1 MSTTM
6 IALVILASTLVGP
19 VPTVDVGSAGADR
32 FVAAEATSGNS
43 YDQLDG
49 LLRGRSAQ
57 PELADFD
64 AFTPDVL
71 VRVPVSQEAYS
82 WDLIDRGL
90 KNGRL
95 PASVLMSVGSCVLE
109 RDAAYTMSQMVEAAA
124 ADGVRLSPAWCYRSL
139 DQQRSTYEA
148 NCPLVE
154 PEEPIVDPVTGVPV
168 VGDDGEPLVEIGPP
182 QRECSLPT
190 ATPSRSN
197 HGWGRAVDF
206 EVRGRTMGCADAAF
220 RWLQENAADFGW
232 IHPDWAQCN
241 RPTREPWH
249 WEYGGLQL
257 LPFPSLLQPDP
268 IVPPAKIE

>member
-1 MSTTM
+1 MSTTL
-6 IALVILASTLVGP
+6 IALVMLVSTLVGP

-32 FVAAEATSGNS
+32 FVAAEATPESAQ
-43 YDQLDG
+43 DHLDE
-49 LLRGRSAQ
+49 LFRQRSAMG
-57 PELADFD
+57 ELGDFEM
-64 AFTPDVL
+64 FTPDVL

-82 WDLIDRGL
+82 WDLIERGL

-95 PASVLMSVGSCVLE
+95 PSSVLMSVGSCVLE
-109 RDAAYTMSQMVEAAA
+109 RDAAYTMSQMIEAAA
-124 ADGVRLSPAWCYRSL
+124 ADGIRLSPAWCYRSL

-154 PEEPIVDPVTGVPV
+154 AEEAVVDPTTGVPLV
-168 VGDDGEPLVEIGPP
+168 DDNGEPVVVVGPP

-206 EVRGRTMGCADAAF
+206 EVSGRTMGCGDAAF
-220 RWLQENAADFGW
+220 RWLQANAEDYGW

-241 RPTREPWH
+241 RPDREPWH

-257 LPFPSLLQPDP
+257 LPFPSVLPPEP
-268 IVPPAKIE
+268 IVPPTNIE

>member
-1 MSTTM
+1 MSTTL
-6 IALVILASTLVGP
+6 IAIVVLASTLVGP

-32 FVAAEATSGNS
+32 FVAAEVSSDGAQ
-43 YDQLDG
+43 DHVDG
-49 LLRGRSAQ
+49 LLRQRNAM
-57 PELADFD
+57 PELGDFEM
-64 AFTPDVL
+64 FTPDVL

-82 WDLIDRGL
+82 WDLIERGL

-109 RDAAYTMSQMVEAAA
+109 RDAAYTMSQMIEAAA
-124 ADGVRLSPAWCYRSL
+124 ADGITLSPAWCYRSL
-139 DQQRSTYEA
+139 DQQRSTYEN

-154 PEEPIVDPVTGVPV
+154 AEEAVVDPVTGTPV
-168 VGDDGEPLVEIGPP
+168 VDENGEPVVTVGPP
-182 QRECSLPT
+182 QRECTLPT

-206 EVRGRTMGCADAAF
+206 EVRGRTMGCGDAAF
-220 RWLQENAADFGW
+220 RWLQANADDYGW

-241 RPTREPWH
+241 RPDREPWH

-257 LPFPSLLQPDP
+257 LPFPSVLPPAP
-268 IVPPAKIE
+268 IVPPANIE

>member
-1 MSTTM
+1 MSTTL
-6 IALVILASTLVGP
+6 IALVMLASTLVGP
-19 VPTVDVGSAGADR
+19 VPTVDIGSAGADR
-32 FVAAEATSGNS
+32 FVAAESAIEDVDGPV
-43 YDQLDG
+43 DG
-49 LLRGRSAQ
+49 LLRQRNAM
-57 PELADFD
+57 PELDDFQ

-109 RDAAYTMSQMVEAAA
+109 RDAAYTMSQMIEAAA
-124 ADGVRLSPAWCYRSL
+124 ADGIRLSPAWCYR
-139 DQQRSTYEA
+139 DIAQQRSTYDA

-154 PEEPIVDPVTGVPV
+154 PEEAVVDPVTGIPV
-168 VGDDGEPLVEIGPP
+168 VDDSGEPVVVVGEP

-197 HGWGRAVDF
+197 HGWGRAADF
-206 EVRGRTMGCADAAF
+206 EVRGRSMGCGDAAF
-220 RWLQENAADFGW
+220 RWLQEHAADFGW

-257 LPFPSLLQPDP
+257 LPFPSLLPPEP
-268 IVPPAKIE
+268 IVPPANIE

>member
-1 MSTTM
+1 M
-6 IALVILASTLVGP
+6 LASTLVGP

-32 FVAAEATSGNS
+32 FIAAGTASEPTQ
-43 YDQLDG
+43 DHIDG
-49 LLRGRSAQ
+49 LLRQRNAM
-57 PELADFD
+57 PELADFE

-95 PASVLMSVGSCVLE
+95 PSSVLMSIGRCVLE
-109 RDAAYTMSQMVEAAA
+109 RDAAYTMSQMIEAAA
-124 ADGVRLSPAWCYRSL
+124 ADGITLSPAWCYRSL
-139 DQQRSTYEA
+139 AQQRSTYET

-154 PEEPIVDPVTGVPV
+154 PEEAVVDPVTGIPV
-168 VGDDGEPLVEIGPP
+168 VDENGEPVVEVGPP
-182 QRECSLPT
+182 QRECTLPT

-206 EVRGRTMGCADAAF
+206 EVRGRTMGCGDAAF
-220 RWLQENAADFGW
+220 RWLQANAEDYGW

-241 RPTREPWH
+241 RSDREPWH

-257 LPFPSLLQPDP
+257 LPFPSVLPPEP
-268 IVPPAKIE
+268 IVPPANIE

>member
-1 MSTTM
+1 MSTTF
-6 IALVILASTLVGP
+6 IAFVMLASTLVGP
-19 VPTVDVGSAGADR
+19 VPTVDVGTTGADV
-32 FVAAEATSGNS
+32 FVASETASESLQDS
-43 YDQLDG
+43 VDG
-49 LLRGRSAQ
+49 LLRERNAV
-57 PELADFD
+57 PELGDF
-64 AFTPDVL
+64 ATFAPDVL

-95 PASVLMSVGSCVLE
+95 PSSVLMSVGSCVLE
-109 RDAAYTMSQMVEAAA
+109 RDAAYTMSQMIEAAA
-124 ADGVRLSPAWCYRSL
+124 ADGIVLDPAWCYRNL
-139 DQQRSTYEA
+139 AQQRSTYEV

-154 PEEPIVDPVTGVPV
+154 AEEAVVDPVTGIPV
-168 VGDDGEPLVEIGPP
+168 VDENGEPVVDVSPP
-182 QRECSLPT
+182 QRECMLPT

-206 EVRGRTMGCADAAF
+206 EVRGRTMGCGDAAF

-241 RPTREPWH
+241 RPSREPWH

-257 LPFPSLLQPDP
+257 LPFPSLLPPEP
-268 IVPPAKIE
+268 IVPPANIE